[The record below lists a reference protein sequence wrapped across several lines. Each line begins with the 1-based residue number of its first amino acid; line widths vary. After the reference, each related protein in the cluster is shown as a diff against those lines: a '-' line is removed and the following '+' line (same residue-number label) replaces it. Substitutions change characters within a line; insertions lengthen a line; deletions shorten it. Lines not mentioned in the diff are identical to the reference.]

1 MFRNVDDKLHS
12 TASQQIVAFG
22 FSLYLPDELVV
33 AAVLKRR
40 KQSATFWAVIGHED
54 GRRQMFRIRI
64 DRVAKENQLEQRN
77 ADHHRE
83 RQPIPAHLDEFLCQH
98 RAESRDRKYAQ
109 FFHDE
114 ELSFDLS
121 MRWMKTSS
129 SPDST

>member
-1 MFRNVDDKLHS
+1 MFWIRVD
-12 TASQQIVAFG
+12 G
-22 FSLYLPDELVV
+22 
-33 AAVLKRR
+33 
-40 KQSATFWAVIGHED
+40 
-54 GRRQMFRIRI
+54 
-64 DRVAKENQLEQRN
+64 VAKENQLEQRN

-83 RQPIPAHLDEFLCQH
+83 RQTIPAHLDEFLCQH
-98 RAESRDRKYAQ
+98 RAESRHRKYAQ